1 MNVQTAG
8 NPDKENMGPAGPAG
22 SRTTRMSCMAM
33 KLDGVSGLSA
43 R

>member
-8 NPDKENMGPAGPAG
+8 NPDKENMGPAG